1 MHDDSLDPA
10 APEGPG
16 ADDEPPVD
24 DDASLV
30 RPYVITG
37 GETKVTTA
45 DLPIESVVTTA
56 DDAPIYLLGYE
67 RRAITRLCEQPTSI
81 AEVAS
86 RLDLPLGVARYL
98 VTDLADQGYLATE
111 GTMAI
116 GDVELLE
123 QLIEGI
129 RSL

>member
-1 MHDDSLDPA
+1 MI
-10 APEGPG
+10 
-16 ADDEPPVD
+16 DDEHDPFETADSDP
-24 DDASLV
+24 SLV

-37 GETKVTTA
+37 GETRATIA

-56 DDAPIYLLGYE
+56 PGAPTYLLGFE
-67 RRAITRLCEQPTSI
+67 RLAIAQLCAQPTSI

-86 RLDLPLGVARYL
+86 LLDLPLGVARYL
-98 VTDLADQGYLATE
+98 VTDLADRGYLDSQGILE
-111 GTMAI
+111 L
-116 GDVELLE
+116 GDDQLLE

>member
-1 MHDDSLDPA
+1 MNGDGSDP
-10 APEGPG
+10 PNGP
-16 ADDEPPVD
+16 D
-24 DDASLV
+24 DDPSLV

-37 GETKVTTA
+37 GQTRATKA
-45 DLPIESVVTTA
+45 DLAIESVVFTA
-56 DDAPIYLLGYE
+56 PGAPTYLLGFE

-86 RLDLPLGVARYL
+86 NLDLPLGVARYL
-98 VTDLADQGYLATE
+98 VTDLADQGYLDTE
-111 GTMAI
+111 GVLVL
-116 GDVELLE
+116 GDVDLLE